1 MPSFLLAALRRIGV
15 PLRAEEV
22 GVVWMLFGYSFLV
35 GVFQFTSKAVRQAT
49 YVDTLGAERLP
60 WVYLLV
66 AIVAYPTMRLYNVLA
81 DRVSRGTLIAGTTWT
96 MAGLLVL
103 FWQWMTAGGTV
114 VAIAY
119 YLFIAIAT
127 VLAFSQLWSHVGAL
141 LDLRQARRLF
151 GFIGAGALLGGVV
164 GGQVARFA
172 GAGGTHLALLVS
184 AGVLATIGLLAIV
197 LERRSRQTITITGR
211 YVRSDI
217 ERRWP
222 GHRPGREQQPG
233 PRGFRLLLET
243 PHLALVALVLALSV
257 IAQQVIDLQ
266 FSWVVEQRTSSLSE
280 RSAAFGN
287 VYSVMGLCAFLFQ
300 LLLTARIHR
309 TLGVGFAMRV
319 MPYFLLAASVLVLG
333 AEVALPAAVAGVL
346 SVLKVGE
353 TGLRYSLD
361 HVTRE
366 LLMVPVPADRRPLAK
381 SYIDVVVQRFAKGA
395 AGLLLLPVAFGWI
408 TALQVTWLTLAL
420 SVVWLLCTFSAQRQY
435 VGSLRSG
442 LARRSG
448 GRGLDPGELLD
459 LGDITT
465 LEVLVESLGSA
476 DPDRVLQAIDL
487 LLAHGRARLVPPLL
501 LHHDE
506 PAVRRRTLEALQA
519 AHREDALP
527 LVEKCLGDE
536 AGEVRVAAIQAL
548 AALSQT
554 EGPRLMAERIEDP
567 DPRVRAAAIACLVAQ
582 GTAEDRRM
590 AERSLQELMVDGD
603 ATSRRSA
610 AQALG
615 ELGDAR
621 HDAHLVRLL
630 YDEDA
635 TVVRA
640 AIAAVRARASAGS
653 TSPLFPPILI
663 SLLRDRR
670 LKHEAREAL
679 VSHGAWVVP
688 SLAHFL
694 NDAGEQMW
702 VRRAIPK
709 TLARIGGTAAVDALF
724 VCLDRSTE
732 PMLRRKVVEALLR
745 LDGEVSQ
752 ADPRLQRAIVAECER
767 YARALVLLHSLGRER
782 RLQLS
787 STSGAASE
795 PSLLLQ
801 LVDERR
807 LDHQQNV
814 MRLLSLLC
822 DRLGVEEAH
831 HRLLGVD
838 AELRLRAIEY
848 LDNVLAGPVRAPVLM
863 VIDDLPPAE
872 RLELADRLFSLRP
885 LGRRTALAQ
894 LVRDVE
900 ENDEGEAWLAAAA
913 IHEAASSGSGEL
925 GPFLPALQRLA
936 RAGRNELVTESA
948 RWACNLA

>member
-1 MPSFLLAALRRIGV
+1 MRSFLLAALRRIGV
-15 PLRAEEV
+15 PLRAEEL

-35 GVFQFTSKAVRQAT
+35 GIFQFTSKAVRQAT

-66 AIVAYPTMRLYNVLA
+66 AVVAYPTMRLYNVLA
-81 DRVSRGTLIAGTTWT
+81 DRVSRGTLIAGTTWI
-96 MAGLLVL
+96 MAGLLVV
-103 FWQWMTAGGTV
+103 FWQWMTVGGIV

-164 GGQVARFA
+164 GGQVARIA
-172 GAGGTHLALLVS
+172 GAGGTHLALLLS
-184 AGVLATIGLLAIV
+184 AGILLTIGGLALV
-197 LERRSRQTITITGR
+197 LERRSRQSLTITGR
-211 YVRSDI
+211 SVRADLEREWA
-217 ERRWP
+217 ERRLTA
-222 GHRPGREQQPG
+222 RPEG

-243 PHLALVALVLALSV
+243 PHLAVVALVLALSV
-257 IAQQVIDLQ
+257 IAQQVVDLQ

-333 AEVALPAAVAGVL
+333 AEVAVPAAVAGVL

-420 SVVWLLCTFSAQRQY
+420 CVVWLLCTFSAQRQY

-459 LGDITT
+459 VGDITT

-476 DPDRVLQAIDL
+476 DPDRVLQAIE
-487 LLAHGRARLVPPLL
+487 LLAGHGRARLVPPLL
-501 LHHDE
+501 LHHAE

-519 AHREDALP
+519 AHRDDALP

-548 AALSQT
+548 AVLSQT

-582 GTAEDRRM
+582 GTAEDRRV
-590 AERSLQELMVDGD
+590 AERSLQELMADAD

-615 ELGDAR
+615 ELGDPR

-709 TLARIGGTAAVDALF
+709 TLARIGGTAAIDALF
-724 VCLDRSTE
+724 VCLGRSTE

-752 ADPRLQRAIVAECER
+752 TDPRLQRAIVAECER
-767 YARALVLLHSLGRER
+767 YARALVLLHGLGPER
-782 RLQLS
+782 GPELS
-787 STSGAASE
+787 GPPGE

-814 MRLLSLLC
+814 MRLLGLLC

-831 HRLLGVD
+831 HRLLGAD
-838 AELRLRAIEY
+838 AGLRLRAIEY
-848 LDNVLAGPVRAPVLM
+848 LDNVVAGPVRAPVLM
-863 VIDDLPPAE
+863 VIDDLPPPE

-885 LGRRTALAQ
+885 LGRRASLLQ

-913 IHEAASSGSGEL
+913 IHEAASAGAGEL
-925 GPFLPALQRLA
+925 GPFLPALLRLA
-936 RAGRNELVTESA
+936 RDGRHELVTESA